1 MAAIKTTQVI
11 ERYENI
17 DFTQGAG
24 GSFGQLVDEA
34 IGRALS
40 DGGRYQEFSV
50 LFDEEEWTR
59 LQRMHGS
66 NPDPIAGT
74 RKKIV

>member
-1 MAAIKTTQVI
+1 MASIKTTQVI

-17 DFTQGAG
+17 NFTRDG
-24 GSFGQLVDEA
+24 GSFGQLIDEA

-40 DGGRYQEFSV
+40 DGGRYQSFSV
-50 LFDEEEWTR
+50 LFDEEEWAQ
-59 LQRMHGS
+59 LQRMQGS
-66 NPDPIAGT
+66 NPDTIAGT